1 MNLHTQQLYLLIQH
15 SESFKIVSAI
25 IRIKTLGKSLIMK
38 LSPEVTVINHVYY
51 RLKHFKRL
59 IYFPFM
65 LK

>member
-51 RLKHFKRL
+51 RLKHF
-59 IYFPFM
+59 
-65 LK
+65 